1 MTSHRRQ
8 MDQEMRLHNTVSSID
23 DELLSAY
30 HSLKYNPSNIQTH
43 TPQKILL
50 TMDSRDPI

>member
-1 MTSHRRQ
+1 
-8 MDQEMRLHNTVSSID
+8 MDQEMRLHNTVSSIA

-30 HSLKYNPSNIQTH
+30 HSVKYNTSNIQTH

-50 TMDSRDPI
+50 TMDSQDPI